1 MGIGITKN
9 QSASGLFS
17 ILNTIAGSVRMGAG
31 YIMPRGTRRHISRT
45 KYSGEQLREIRARK
59 GVGRPVDRHNLCVAG
74 RIAYRPYPSYWAS
87 CLGEESPNYAEWL
100 RKPRRKARGP
110 AA

>member
-1 MGIGITKN
+1 MGV
-9 QSASGLFS
+9 LFS
-17 ILNTIAGSVRMGAG
+17 RDKTTSGIAAMLLRIANLPIKKAFGLA
-31 YIMPRGTRRHISRT
+31 PRRASPKRTR
-45 KYSGEQLREIRARK
+45 YSGEQLREIRARK

-87 CLGEESPNYAEWL
+87 CCGEESPNYAEWVF
-100 RKPRRKARGP
+100 KPRRKARGP

>member
-1 MGIGITKN
+1 MFLRDKN
-9 QSASGLFS
+9 QNANALLS

-45 KYSGEQLREIRARK
+45 KYSGEQLREIGARK
-59 GVGRPVDRHNLCVAG
+59 GVGQPPASHCRMGAWKV
-74 RIAYRPYPSYWAS
+74 YPALMTSHWGM
-87 CLGEESPNYAEWL
+87 LSPNYAEWL